1 MTDNDK
7 TDGETVAKGWY
18 VYGIVGADVEVL
30 PETTGIG
37 EPPAPVVA
45 VQSGDVAALASEI
58 DLDRPLGTTEDL
70 MAHQRLLDDTAIAAP
85 VLPVRFGAVLSS
97 KEAVR
102 QELLEPQQEAF
113 ADALADLDGEV
124 QYVVHA
130 RYAEERLMRDVLGDD
145 KRALELAE
153 RIQTEPP
160 DATRDIRLQLGEAIN
175 QAVEERRRRDTQALV
190 DAVTPVTVATSLR
203 DPVHEEDAA
212 HLALLVSTDRAS
224 DVDSAL
230 NQVARDWADRV
241 TVRLT
246 GPMAPYDFVVATSG
260 GTESGPIGGE
270 E

>member
-45 VQSGDVAALASEI
+45 VRSGDVAALVSEI
-58 DLDRPLGTTEDL
+58 DLNRPLGTTKDL
-70 MAHQRLLDDTAIAAP
+70 MAHQRLLDDTIIAAP
-85 VLPVRFGAVLSS
+85 VLPIRFGAVLSS
-97 KEAVR
+97 KDAVR
-102 QELLEPQQEAF
+102 EELLEPQEEAF
-113 ADALADLDGEV
+113 AGALAELDGEA

-130 RYAEERLMRDVLGDD
+130 RYVEERLMRDVMGDD
-145 KRALELAE
+145 KGALELAQ

-160 DATRDIRLQLGEAIN
+160 EATRDIRLQLGEAIN
-175 QAVEERRRRDTQALV
+175 KAVEERRRRDTQAVL
-190 DAVTPVTVATSLR
+190 DAVTPVTVETSIR

-212 HLALLVSTDRAS
+212 HVALLVSTQHAS

-230 NQVARDWADRV
+230 TRLAGEWADRV

-260 GTESGPIGGE
+260 GPSGDTNGG
-270 E
+270 